1 MAVAVRWGTM
11 ARKKLGEMLV
21 EAGLLDPDAIRGAL
35 AEQRRWGRPLGR
47 TLVEMRL
54 ITEEALV
61 DVLSRQ
67 LLVPTVDLGKIKISA
82 AVLKLVPAELA
93 ERYNLIP
100 FAQPSKFLDV
110 AMADPTNAGIIDEL
124 RIRTQLN
131 IRPHLAGPRTIEHA
145 IGKYYLGVA
154 DAGIPLGGPGTWGA
168 SLPSDPPPSRFVPLA
183 TAPAPSRAPHG
194 GPPAVTRDLEIEVL
208 QARLSQLEALVERD
222 EQVLRKLFA
231 LLIDKGIASR
241 EDILERLGE

>member
-1 MAVAVRWGTM
+1 M

-21 EAGLLDPDAIRGAL
+21 ESGLLDPDGLRSAL
-35 AEQRRWGRPLGR
+35 SEQRRWGHALGR

-61 DVLSRQ
+61 DVLAKQ
-67 LLVPTVDLGKIKISA
+67 LLVPKVDLGKVQISP
-82 AVLKLVPAELA
+82 AVLALVPAELA
-93 ERYNLIP
+93 ERYHLIP

-131 IRPHLAGPRTIEHA
+131 IRPHLAGPRTIEQA
-145 IGKYYLGVA
+145 IGRYYLGAA
-154 DAGIPLGGPGTWGA
+154 DLGIPLGGPGTWGS
-168 SLPSDPPPSRFVPLA
+168 SLPPDPPAVRFAPPVPKP
-183 TAPAPSRAPHG
+183 APARSTPA
-194 GPPAVTRDLEIEVL
+194 GPPPVTRDLEIDVL

-231 LLIDKGIASR
+231 LLIDKGIATR